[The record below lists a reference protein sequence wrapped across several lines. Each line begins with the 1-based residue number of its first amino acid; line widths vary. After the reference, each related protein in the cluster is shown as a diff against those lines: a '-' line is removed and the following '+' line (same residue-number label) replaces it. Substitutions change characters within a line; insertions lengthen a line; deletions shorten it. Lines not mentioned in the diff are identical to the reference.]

1 MQRRPNASGFLT
13 RDLSVERIVLAY
25 SGGLDT
31 SVAIPWLRAHQ
42 DAEIV
47 AVTMDLGQERELEA
61 VRDRALAIGA
71 LRAHVIDLREAFAHD
86 FVLPALK
93 ADALFDDRSPMT
105 AALARPLIAQK
116 LVEIAGI
123 EHANTVAHGGGGTGR
138 RSAFD
143 ALIRALNPKLK
154 IMAPARDWAMTRADV
169 AAYARAHDVPL
180 PADVDSPYR
189 AEMNLWGRSI
199 ECSAPDDEPPEEIY
213 KLTKPARQ
221 CPDEP
226 AYVEI
231 EFEQGAP
238 AAVNNVAM
246 PMIELIAVL
255 NTIAS
260 THGVGRIDVVEH
272 RVCSTR
278 QREIGEA
285 PAALL
290 LHAAHRELRRII
302 APRELERLSR
312 SVSSE
317 YADIIYTG
325 LWFSPLRKALNGF
338 VESVQERLSGMVRLK
353 LFKGAYSIVGRHAV
367 AAAMPIMI
375 PMAKR
380 S

>member
-1 MQRRPNASGFLT
+1 M
-13 RDLSVERIVLAY
+13 ERIVVAY
-25 SGGLDT
+25 SGGLET

-61 VRDRALAIGA
+61 IRDRALAIGA
-71 LRAHVIDLREAFAHD
+71 LRAHVLDLREAFAHD

-116 LVEIAGI
+116 LVQIADI
-123 EHANTVAHGGGGTGR
+123 EHAQAVAHGGGGTGK

-154 IMAPARDWAMTRADV
+154 IVAPARDWGMTRVEV
-169 AAYARAHDVPL
+169 AGYARAHGVPL
-180 PADVDSPYR
+180 PSDVDSPYR

-199 ECSAPDDEPPEEIY
+199 ECSTLDDEPPEEIY
-213 KLTKPARQ
+213 KLTKPARES
-221 CPDEP
+221 PDEP

-231 EFEQGAP
+231 EFEHGAP
-238 AAVNNVAM
+238 SAVNNIAM

-272 RVCSTR
+272 RVGSAR
-278 QREIGEA
+278 LREIGEA
-285 PAALL
+285 PAAVL
-290 LHAAHRELRRII
+290 LHAAHKELRRIT
-302 APRELERLSR
+302 APRELERFSR
-312 SVSSE
+312 TVSSE
-317 YADIIYTG
+317 YADIIYSG

-338 VESVQERLSGMVRLK
+338 VDSVQERLSGMVRLK
-353 LFKGAYSIVGRHAV
+353 LFKGAYSIVARHALV
-367 AAAMPIMI
+367 TPSPSMI